1 MGVKSLPLAKTRLNI
16 FSGQGFDCSIR
27 IHSLLPKPSK
37 SANVLMARNHSTPF
51 SSHTEVS

>member
-1 MGVKSLPLAKTRLNI
+1 MIGPALAKPFAPI
-16 FSGQGFDCSIR
+16 FSWSGLECHHGIRSI
-27 IHSLLPKPSK
+27 LLNPNK

>member
-1 MGVKSLPLAKTRLNI
+1 MIGPALAKPLAPI
-16 FSGQGFDCSIR
+16 FSRRGLECHHGIR
-27 IHSLLPKPSK
+27 SVLQKSNK

>member
-1 MGVKSLPLAKTRLNI
+1 MKSLPLAKTRPNI
-16 FSGQGFDCSIR
+16 FSGHGLDCSTR
-27 IHSLLPKPSK
+27 IHSWLPKPNK